1 MLSNDVLEC
10 ARMPVLDTTAS
21 LWFFGGVQLLGMTSA
36 WVARLSEG
44 SVYQAFCQRLFFLS
58 LVLMGLATM
67 VTAAARPGLWMTSA
81 VTLAISLLVVICDFR
96 HASRSA
102 WTLSEF

>member
-1 MLSNDVLEC
+1 
-10 ARMPVLDTTAS
+10 MPALDATVS
-21 LWFFGGVQLLGMTSA
+21 LWLFGGVQLLGMTSA
-36 WVARLSEG
+36 WIARLSEG
-44 SVYQAFCQRLFFLS
+44 TVHQAFCQRLFFLS

-67 VTAAARPGLWMTSA
+67 LTAAARPGLWMTSA
-81 VTLAISLLVVICDFR
+81 VTLALSLLVVICDFQ

>member
-1 MLSNDVLEC
+1 
-10 ARMPVLDTTAS
+10 MPALDTAAN
-21 LWFFGGVQLLGMTSA
+21 LWIFVGVQLIGMTSA

-44 SVYQAFCQRLFFLS
+44 SVHQEFCQKFFFLS

-67 VTAAARPGLWMTSA
+67 LTAAGRPGLWMTSA